1 MPIRTRIILT
11 LSLVQAISL
20 FLVVGLSAYYLHS
33 ETTLQQHEYMHTTAE
48 LSAAV
53 LTDAVIA
60 KDAARIDI
68 TVAKLIDA
76 NYGAIRICVFDRKG
90 ERLST
95 CRCKS
100 LDEEPHPN
108 ESIIETQLTNG
119 KDVVGSVGVAFI
131 HLHSSD
137 DLNQIRW
144 QVALL
149 AFACLL
155 VGIAAAY
162 WTGDTLA
169 TQVNSITS
177 ALSAVVNGEEAPILR
192 TNGRTS
198 ELDHVAAAFNA
209 LTAKRRKSD
218 AV

>member
-11 LSLVQAISL
+11 LSLVQAVSL
-20 FLVVGLSAYYLHS
+20 FLVVGLSAYYLHAK
-33 ETTLQQHEYMHTTAE
+33 TNLQQHEYMHTTAG

-60 KDAARIDI
+60 KDSSRIDL

-76 NYGAIRICVFDRKG
+76 NYGAIRICVFDRQG
-90 ERLST
+90 ARLST

-100 LDEEPHPN
+100 LDDEPHPN
-108 ESIIETQLTNG
+108 ESIVETPLTHG
-119 KDVVGSVGVAFI
+119 GQVIGSVGVAFI
-131 HLHSSD
+131 HGHSSS
-137 DLNQIRW
+137 DLDNIRW

-155 VGIAAAY
+155 VGVVAAY
-162 WTGDTLA
+162 WVGDTLA
-169 TQVNSITS
+169 TQVNTVTS
-177 ALSAVVNGEEAPILR
+177 ALTAVVNGDDPPVLR

-198 ELDHVAAAFNA
+198 ELDQVAAAFNA